1 MEVTHL
7 QLPLQLLI
15 LLACLVVALKVHRA
29 KVTLNVLDL
38 CNATLQVFHGLPMA
52 AHVALGVELGE
63 TATDHVLHT
72 KLFHSQ
78 QVEDHGVGQTELRLQ
93 LCGSALKELKPRSQ
107 WCGSDGTMTQL
118 RGSALKELK
127 PRSQWYG
134 SNRTVTPAVWVCPER
149 VKTQTCRM
157 GQAEL

>member
-1 MEVTHL
+1 MRSFHLTDRQEEEMEVAYL

-15 LLACLVVALKVHRA
+15 LLARLVVALKVHRA
-29 KVTLNVLDL
+29 KVALNVLDL
-38 CNATLQVFHGLPMA
+38 CDANFQVLHSLPMA
-52 AHVALGVELGE
+52 AHVSLGMELGE

-93 LCGSALKELKPRSQ
+93 LRGSALKELKQRPQ
-107 WCGSDGTMTQL
+107 WCGSGRTATQL

-127 PRSQWYG
+127 QRPSG
-134 SNRTVTPAVWVCPER
+134 V
-149 VKTQTCRM
+149 
-157 GQAEL
+157 GQAELRLGCVGLP